1 MTASGGLQ
9 SDASRAVYSEDVVT
23 YVDASD
29 ASEWADR
36 ALGDG
41 PVGLV
46 SAVAGE
52 SDEDDGWES
61 DDSRDGPREVRARER
76 SGPVRTAATRDE
88 GRRLRARSASSR
100 ARPRRVS
107 PFFFPQI

>member
-61 DDSRDGPREVRARER
+61 DDSRDGPREVRARASAR
-76 SGPVRTAATRDE
+76 
-88 GRRLRARSASSR
+88 GRRGP
-100 ARPRRVS
+100 PRRGTRGGDDARGAPPRAPRL